1 MRCWSACDFAG
12 RLVAMN
18 TLASVSSVHIPPA
31 TGLAVPAGLSLPLG
45 WTLLGLAVLAWL
57 PVVALVL
64 AITHG

>member
-1 MRCWSACDFAG
+1 
-12 RLVAMN
+12 MN